1 MAERKALVAPA
12 KSAERKPLERA
23 PSPRKEVA
31 DAASYF
37 TQGADK
43 EGVEF
48 FTSGCALLDA
58 AIGGGW
64 AEGRVSNVV
73 GDKSAG
79 KTLIAMESTA
89 NFTRKY
95 SGAKPRYAESEAAF
109 DQAYARAL
117 GIPID
122 RIIFNKEPMRTVE
135 QWHKDLETYL
145 DGLGGQPGLYILD
158 SLDAISDEAEQK
170 AEFGEA
176 SYGGKK
182 PKLIGQLFRD
192 LVDEL
197 EAKRCHLMIISQ
209 IRDKLNVTFGE
220 TKTRSG
226 GRALDFYASQ
236 IVWLAEIG
244 KIKRVIDKIERVV
257 GIDVRARVKK
267 NKVGLP
273 FREADY
279 PILFGYGID
288 DLMADVAWLIEVGRE
303 ELIKPL
309 GMSKT
314 GYKTRLNHLRDKG
327 GQEVQDLRA
336 ALAKIV
342 HEEWAT
348 IETGF
353 LPKSTKY

>member
-1 MAERKALVAPA
+1 MVA
-12 KSAERKPLERA
+12 RKPIEAAPPARTRVKLE
-23 PSPRKEVA
+23 KEAQV
-31 DAASYF
+31 SYF
-37 TQGADK
+37 AQGADK

-48 FTSGCALLDA
+48 FTSGCATLDA

-79 KTLIAMESTA
+79 KTLIAMEACA
-89 NFTRKY
+89 NFLKKHP
-95 SGAKPRYAESEAAF
+95 SGRPRYGETEAAF
-109 DQAYARAL
+109 DQTYAGAL
-117 GIPID
+117 GIPVEQ
-122 RIIFNKEPMRTVE
+122 IIFNKAPLRTVE
-135 QWHKDLETYL
+135 EWHKDLAGYL
-145 DGLGGQPGLYILD
+145 ADLKGRPGLYILD
-158 SLDAISDEAEQK
+158 SLDAISDEDEQK
-170 AEFGEA
+170 SEFGAA

-192 LVDEL
+192 LVDEM
-197 EAKRCHLMIISQ
+197 EATRCHLMIVSQ

-244 KIKRVIDKIERVV
+244 KIKRTVDKIERVV

-288 DLMADVAWLIEVGRE
+288 DLVANVEWLISVNRE
-303 ELIKPL
+303 HLLTPL
-309 GMSKT
+309 GLSKS
-314 GYKTRLNHLRDKG
+314 GYKVKLTSLRNSG
-327 GQEVQDLRA
+327 GGEVRDLRA
-336 ALAKIV
+336 KLTAIV
-342 HEEWAT
+342 HEEWAK
-348 IETGF
+348 IETTF
-353 LPKSTKY
+353 LPQSKKY

>member
-1 MAERKALVAPA
+1 MAERRTTTAPA
-12 KSAERKPLERA
+12 PAVRKRIELP
-23 PSPRKEVA
+23 PKKEVA

-37 TQGADK
+37 ASGSDK

-79 KTLIAMESTA
+79 KTLIAMEACA
-89 NFTRKY
+89 NFLHKHPTAR
-95 SGAKPRYAESEAAF
+95 PRYAETEAAF
-109 DQAYARAL
+109 DRAYAAAL
-117 GIPID
+117 GIPVD
-122 RIIFNKEPMRTVE
+122 NIIFNKEPMRTVE
-135 QWHKDLETYL
+135 EWHSDLKKYL
-145 DGLGGQPGLYILD
+145 EELRGKPGLYIID
-158 SLDAISDEAEQK
+158 SLDAISDEDEQK
-170 AEFGEA
+170 SDFGAA

-192 LVDEL
+192 LVDEI
-197 EAKRCHLMIISQ
+197 ETSRCHMMIVSQ
-209 IRDKLNVTFGE
+209 IRDKIGVTFGE

-236 IVWLAEIG
+236 IVWLVEIG
-244 KIKRVIDKIERVV
+244 KIKRTIDKIERVV

-288 DLMADVAWLIEVGRE
+288 DMMANVAWLIEVGRE
-303 ELIKPL
+303 HLLKPL
-309 GMSKT
+309 ELSKT
-314 GYKTRLNHLRDKG
+314 GYKVRLNHLRDKG
-327 GQEVQDLRA
+327 GPDVREMRKELA
-336 ALAKIV
+336 AIVHAEWAKI
-342 HEEWAT
+342 
-348 IETGF
+348 ETTF
-353 LPKSTKY
+353 IPKSTKY

>member
-1 MAERKALVAPA
+1 
-12 KSAERKPLERA
+12 
-23 PSPRKEVA
+23 
-31 DAASYF
+31 
-37 TQGADK
+37 
-43 EGVEF
+43 
-48 FTSGCALLDA
+48 
-58 AIGGGW
+58 
-64 AEGRVSNVV
+64 
-73 GDKSAG
+73 
-79 KTLIAMESTA
+79 
-89 NFTRKY
+89 
-95 SGAKPRYAESEAAF
+95 
-109 DQAYARAL
+109 
-117 GIPID
+117 
-122 RIIFNKEPMRTVE
+122 
-135 QWHKDLETYL
+135 
-145 DGLGGQPGLYILD
+145 
-158 SLDAISDEAEQK
+158 
-170 AEFGEA
+170 
-176 SYGGKK
+176 
-182 PKLIGQLFRD
+182 
-192 LVDEL
+192 
-197 EAKRCHLMIISQ
+197 MIISQ